1 MKPTDLLELND
12 DLQRESERLAR
23 LVSSVELLL
32 PRLGEGGELVEAAAL
47 RLHSFYTAVERCLLL
62 ISRVVNGG
70 TPSKGEGWHRRL
82 LERMATATEQRP
94 AVLKEAT
101 QVGLQEYLRFRHLV
115 RNLYADELRPEP
127 IALLLRQLPPLWHLI
142 QEDLVEFRHWL
153 RSTASSHNL

>member
-70 TPSKGEGWHRRL
+70 TPSKEEGWHRRL

-127 IALLLRQLPPLWHLI
+127 IALLMRQLPPLWQLI
-142 QEDLVEFRHWL
+142 QEDLLQFRHWL

>member
-32 PRLGEGGELVEAAAL
+32 PRLREGGELVEAAAL

-94 AVLKEAT
+94 AVFKEAT

-127 IALLLRQLPPLWHLI
+127 IALLLRQLSPLWQLI
-142 QEDLVEFRHWL
+142 QEDLLEFRHWL

>member
-23 LVSSVELLL
+23 LVTSVELLL
-32 PRLGEGGELVEAAAL
+32 PRL
-47 RLHSFYTAVERCLLL
+47 
-62 ISRVVNGG
+62 
-70 TPSKGEGWHRRL
+70 GEGWHRRL

-94 AVLKEAT
+94 AVFKEVT

-127 IALLLRQLPPLWHLI
+127 IALLLEQLPPLWHLI
-142 QEDLVEFRHWL
+142 QEDLVEFRAWL

>member
-1 MKPTDLLELND
+1 
-12 DLQRESERLAR
+12 
-23 LVSSVELLL
+23 
-32 PRLGEGGELVEAAAL
+32 
-47 RLHSFYTAVERCLLL
+47 L

-94 AVLKEAT
+94 AVLKDAT

-142 QEDLVEFRHWL
+142 QNDLLEFRHWL

>member
-32 PRLGEGGELVEAAAL
+32 PRLREGGELVEAAAL

-94 AVLKEAT
+94 AVFKEAT

-127 IALLLRQLPPLWHLI
+127 IALLMRQLTPLWHLI
-142 QEDLVEFRHWL
+142 QEDLLQFRHWL

>member
-23 LVSSVELLL
+23 LITSVELLL
-32 PRLGEGGELVEAAAL
+32 PRL
-47 RLHSFYTAVERCLLL
+47 
-62 ISRVVNGG
+62 
-70 TPSKGEGWHRRL
+70 GEGWHRRL

-94 AVLKEAT
+94 AVFKEVT

-142 QEDLVEFRHWL
+142 QEDLLEFRDWL

>member
-1 MKPTDLLELND
+1 
-12 DLQRESERLAR
+12 
-23 LVSSVELLL
+23 VELLL

-94 AVLKEAT
+94 AVFKEVT
-101 QVGLQEYLRFRHLV
+101 QAGLQEYLRFRHLV
-115 RNLYADELRPEP
+115 RNLYADELRLVPTTCEVQLKFSQQAP
-127 IALLLRQLPPLWHLI
+127 SPMRQSKEHGPWFQVH
-142 QEDLVEFRHWL
+142 HAN
-153 RSTASSHNL
+153 S